1 VTHETAQQRPPG
13 RPRSAQADEAIA
25 RATIESIV
33 AHGFEG
39 MSMEGV
45 AAAAGVSKA
54 TLYRRYAS
62 KEEMVVAIVS
72 RLRPPGPPPDQGSF
86 LADLKE
92 LVSGQ
97 QARTQDMGRRV
108 VPKLIAA
115 ALTTPELRDVLFDR
129 MIAPFRAVLAELV
142 RRGIERGELRAD
154 LDVETAVDLL
164 HGSLV
169 YRLILAGGDPSGLPA
184 DAQRMLP
191 MVLAGLRA

>member
-1 VTHETAQQRPPG
+1 MTNETAASRLPG

-33 AHGFEG
+33 AYGFEG

-62 KEEMVVAIVS
+62 KEEMVVSIVS
-72 RLRPPGPPPDQGSF
+72 SLRPPGPPPDQGSV
-86 LADLKE
+86 LADLAK

-97 QARTQDMGRRV
+97 QERTGDMGARV

-115 ALTTPELRDVLFDR
+115 ALTTPDLREVLSER
-129 MIAPFRAVLAELV
+129 MIDPFRAVLAEIV
-142 RRGIERGELRAD
+142 RRGIQRGELRAD
-154 LDVETAVDLL
+154 LDIETAVDLL
-164 HGSLV
+164 HGPLV
-169 YRLILAGGDPSGLPA
+169 YRLILAGGDPSGLGD
-184 DAQRMLP
+184 DARRMLP
-191 MVLAGLRA
+191 MVIAGLRA